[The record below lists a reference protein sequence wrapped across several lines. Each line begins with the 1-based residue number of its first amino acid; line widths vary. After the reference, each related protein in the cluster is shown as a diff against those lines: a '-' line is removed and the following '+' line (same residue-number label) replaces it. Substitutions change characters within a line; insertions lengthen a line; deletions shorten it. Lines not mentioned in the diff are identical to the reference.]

1 LKKTNSSKVFPAF
14 RLGGDL
20 RFKISRVVRDCAFAN
35 NKLQI
40 TNHKSALLLLIA
52 LCFTMSGCK
61 LYSLSGA
68 ATTARTMQVDLFYN
82 NTDLG
87 PANLSQN
94 FTNRLKDYFQQNS
107 SLKIVPENGELQIEG
122 TITQYSVSPIAPVSN
137 TSASQPTQAAL
148 TRLTIGIKA
157 NYVDTTQ
164 PKNSFKDKTF
174 SFYADFPNDQNLLT
188 VQESLEKRIF
198 DQIFLDMFN
207 ATIANW

>member
-1 LKKTNSSKVFPAF
+1 MNWKKIK
-14 RLGGDL
+14 
-20 RFKISRVVRDCAFAN
+20 RFKISDLRFQIACAAAPINIRKPIIAF
-35 NKLQI
+35 LV
-40 TNHKSALLLLIA
+40 SASLR
-52 LCFTMSGCK
+52 SGCK
-61 LYSLSGA
+61 IYSLSGA

-94 FTNRLKDYFQQNS
+94 FTNRLKDYYQQNS

-122 TITQYSVSPIAPVSN
+122 TIVQYAVSPIAPVAN
-137 TSASQPTQAAL
+137 NSAAQPTQAAL
-148 TRLTIGIKA
+148 TRLTIAIKA
-157 NYVDTTQ
+157 NYVDTTN

-198 DQIFLDMFN
+198 DQIFLDIFN